1 MLVEKSLVQTTPQGR
16 YGMHELLRQFAAEKL
31 VQTPDAGAAARHR
44 HSQFYLG
51 FLKSRQGWLVGRE
64 QRAAVATVAEEIDNV
79 IAAWRWAAVHN
90 HLDAIEPA
98 IHALYTFYQI
108 RSRFGEGEALFT
120 WTIDQWQH
128 NGAAKEHPHYAL
140 VLAKLLARCGA
151 LRSELHKF
159 EAAQDRL
166 QAALALSARSYD
178 QGERAFTLTAL
189 GLIAVNRD
197 ERAVAEEH
205 LHTSLAISRDIGDLN
220 GVVIALIGLASAASQ
235 LGDFGPARELAREA
249 LAISRQ
255 LGRPDLIARALGTL
269 AWSANCLG
277 AYRESQA
284 CREESLALYREIGDP
299 MGEAIAVNFLGWD
312 AWCQGGAELE
322 TAIARHEE
330 ALISYRALGNRAMLA
345 MCLGDLALATV
356 EQGDSERAM
365 QYAREGL
372 AIARDVNLVHFIGYT
387 LSSWGS
393 LTAS

>member
-1 MLVEKSLVQTTPQGR
+1 
-16 YGMHELLRQFAAEKL
+16 
-31 VQTPDAGAAARHR
+31 
-44 HSQFYLG
+44 
-51 FLKSRQGWLVGRE
+51 
-64 QRAAVATVAEEIDNV
+64 
-79 IAAWRWAAVHN
+79 
-90 HLDAIEPA
+90 
-98 IHALYTFYQI
+98 
-108 RSRFGEGEALFT
+108 
-120 WTIDQWQH
+120 
-128 NGAAKEHPHYAL
+128 
-140 VLAKLLARCGA
+140 
-151 LRSELHKF
+151 
-159 EAAQDRL
+159 L